1 MKVLIQISSRL
12 APLLLPLVFI
22 LFCSLIK
29 GPAVNLLKPT
39 GEYEFSS
46 IDDGQSF
53 VCDLKIEGEPGTY
66 RGTVKRR
73 DKDISFSFSDV
84 GISGEKMIIVA
95 DVRSSVFVLRLY
107 FTGDTFTGNWSLG
120 SDGNELKGKRLK

>member
-1 MKVLIQISSRL
+1 MKVLDQISARF
-12 APLLLPLVFI
+12 APLTLSLVFI
-22 LFCSLIK
+22 LFCSLVK
-29 GPAVNLLKPT
+29 APAVTMLNPT

-46 IDDGQSF
+46 TDDGQSF
-53 VCDLKIEGEPGTY
+53 VADIKIEGEPGKY

>member
-1 MKVLIQISSRL
+1 MNLLKQISAVA
-12 APLLLPLVFI
+12 APLVLSLVFI
-22 LFCSLIK
+22 FFSSLVK
-29 GPAVNLLKPT
+29 TPAMKQLNPA

-46 IDDGQSF
+46 VDDGQSF

-73 DKDISFSFSDV
+73 DKDISFNFSDV